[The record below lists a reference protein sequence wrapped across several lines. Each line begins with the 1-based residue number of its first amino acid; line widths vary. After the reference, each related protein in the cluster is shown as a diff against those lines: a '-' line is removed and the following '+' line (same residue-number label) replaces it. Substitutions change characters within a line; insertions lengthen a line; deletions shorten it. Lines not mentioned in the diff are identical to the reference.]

1 MEDKQMS
8 RATSAPTKQ
17 PQATMAKSPTPTQE
31 QIALRAYE
39 KWVKR
44 GRPEGT
50 HLQDWYEAE
59 AELRKESSLQPGSG
73 QRR

>member
-1 MEDKQMS
+1 MTRVQ
-8 RATSAPTKQ
+8 TTTTGTTQ
-17 PQATMAKSPTPTQE
+17 QAGTMRTVTPTHE
-31 QIALRAYE
+31 QIAKRAYE

-59 AELRKESSLQPGSG
+59 AELKRELASG
-73 QRR
+73 TYRG

>member
-1 MEDKQMS
+1 MS
-8 RATSAPTKQ
+8 RVQTTTTGTTPQTATATRTVMPTH
-17 PQATMAKSPTPTQE
+17 E
-31 QIALRAYE
+31 QIAKRAYE

-59 AELRKESSLQPGSG
+59 AELKREMASG
-73 QRR
+73 TYRG

>member
-1 MEDKQMS
+1 MTRMQT
-8 RATSAPTKQ
+8 ATTGTSQQASSTARTPMPTH
-17 PQATMAKSPTPTQE
+17 E
-31 QIALRAYE
+31 QIAKRAYE

-59 AELRKESSLQPGSG
+59 AELKRELASG
-73 QRR
+73 TYRG